1 MKEGQ
6 LNQLLSAVSSSL
18 DMRRIKEYTV
28 EVNPGT
34 VNARKAALLRWGG
47 VNRIS
52 LGIQSFKEKG
62 LRLLGRI
69 HSRRD
74 ALDAFSVLREGGFNN
89 LSVDLIFGWSGQTL
103 MDWEEDLTEVLSL
116 DPEHLSAYC
125 LTVERGTPLARQI
138 RTGSVPRPDEE
149 SQLDMLKKTIN
160 FLDNNGYKHYEIS
173 NFAKKGYRCRHNVN
187 YWKNLPYVGIGAG
200 AVSYLN
206 GRRTSNIRDIL
217 SYIERIEA
225 GRSAKTFGERLTP
238 RRRAAETLMMALR
251 MTSGIKEKNFTV
263 RTGFTLRE
271 LYGDVIDRLCVLGLM
286 GIRQGRLYLTRK
298 GVFVADSVMMEFL

>member
-1 MKEGQ
+1 
-6 LNQLLSAVSSSL
+6 
-18 DMRRIKEYTV
+18 
-28 EVNPGT
+28 
-34 VNARKAALLRWGG
+34 
-47 VNRIS
+47 
-52 LGIQSFKEKG
+52 
-62 LRLLGRI
+62 
-69 HSRRD
+69 
-74 ALDAFSVLREGGFNN
+74 
-89 LSVDLIFGWSGQTL
+89 
-103 MDWEEDLTEVLSL
+103 
-116 DPEHLSAYC
+116 
-125 LTVERGTPLARQI
+125 LAQQI

-225 GRSAKTFGERLTP
+225 GRSAKTFGEHLTP

-251 MTSGIKEKNFTV
+251 MTSGIKEKDFTV